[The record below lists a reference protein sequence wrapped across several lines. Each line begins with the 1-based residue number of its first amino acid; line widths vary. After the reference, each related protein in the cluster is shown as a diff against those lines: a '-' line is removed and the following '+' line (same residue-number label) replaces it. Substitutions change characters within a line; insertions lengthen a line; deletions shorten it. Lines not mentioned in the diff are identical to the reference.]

1 MFAENGYNKQLLK
14 NLVVE
19 CKNKKNDE
27 HQIYKN
33 ETVLIKEIT
42 LDSKH
47 QSKNKTWIQEN
58 RERFCFPVE
67 QKPSGNSLLK
77 E

>member
-27 HQIYKN
+27 HQMHKN

-42 LDSKH
+42 FDSKH
-47 QSKNKTWIQEN
+47 QSKNKT
-58 RERFCFPVE
+58 
-67 QKPSGNSLLK
+67 
-77 E
+77 

>member
-47 QSKNKTWIQEN
+47 QSKNKT
-58 RERFCFPVE
+58 
-67 QKPSGNSLLK
+67 
-77 E
+77 